1 VVIGPVAH
9 AFRHT
14 SDNIKIERKLRITL
28 VEQQTTHLIRRA
40 ISTASSESIVA
51 QPEITLSAT
60 LIAGVAQLLISA
72 STVTLQLLDR
82 ALQNEVERTDK
93 DLDSEMLIQLSTL
106 EETPHFRG
114 LVLAHSAWVPDSN
127 R

>member
-1 VVIGPVAH
+1 MLAVLLDL
-9 AFRHT
+9 T
-14 SDNIKIERKLRITL
+14 SK
-28 VEQQTTHLIRRA
+28 V
-40 ISTASSESIVA
+40 STANAIRSGWIA
-51 QPEITLSAT
+51 HPAITLSAT